1 MPMDEQTV
9 EDPKRQQQLLKTT
22 AANMRG
28 EAIVPSL
35 LPDLLRLTMQA
46 RDKGAGSWL
55 NAVPLAEQQDLTLN
69 KQQFR
74 DSVRLRF
81 NMQLADLPRIAC
93 VEIDSQSATPC
104 CVRSGV
110 LLHKDMASRTF
121 SHLCSVKSARI
132 TG

>member
-55 NAVPLAEQQDLTLN
+55 NAVPLAEHTAGPD
-69 KQQFR
+69 
-74 DSVRLRF
+74 
-81 NMQLADLPRIAC
+81 I
-93 VEIDSQSATPC
+93 E
-104 CVRSGV
+104 
-110 LLHKDMASRTF
+110 
-121 SHLCSVKSARI
+121 
-132 TG
+132 